1 MTKKWIKYYLFIG
14 TFIMLILVL
23 TGSFLF
29 VKDNISQAEQ
39 KRTFE
44 SIYVDTTIDFIVP
57 SPSIQQANE
66 LENDENTGIEAFTPY
81 YETSSG
87 VSINESVTNKG
98 AILLFPD
105 AEKLQYTPYTSKRVL
120 QGSDSYSSGD
130 AIVDSKYMQLNNCK
144 LGDKVSF
151 SIANK
156 TYDFTIKSISE
167 ENTFYK
173 DGTIVLIL
181 SSEQNA
187 QLNDNG
193 ISYSSAY
200 VKASDY
206 SKCKNYLN
214 NEYKPMG
221 RIKDPSSFKD
231 EATYSQHLDNFNNA
245 DWSQEITNLTDNYN
259 TLKIKY
265 DNVDSGIRQN
275 NIINAVIVAVVIF
288 IMNIIFVSN
297 KSIKQ
302 FMRNSLVKKNVTK
315 AKISSFY
322 TKGILF
328 NFIVY
333 ACCSVAL
340 FFYTMNTSFLSTKS
354 TMMNCVYPVASALA
368 MSIIMIIVTSAVV
381 SASYT
386 IKKQNTT
393 DNNADDNE
401 VES

>member
-57 SPSIQQANE
+57 SPSIKQANE
-66 LENDENTGIEAFTPY
+66 LENDENTGIEVFAPY

-87 VSINESVTNKG
+87 VSINGSVANKG
-98 AILLFPD
+98 AILLFPY
-105 AEKLQYTPYTSKRVL
+105 AEKLQYTPYNSKRVL
-120 QGSDSYSSGD
+120 QGSDNYSSGD
-130 AIVDSKYMQLNNCK
+130 AIIDNKYMKLNNCNI
-144 LGDKVSF
+144 GDEVSF
-151 SIANK
+151 TFANS
-156 TYDFTIKSISE
+156 TFDFTIRSISE

-214 NEYKPMG
+214 NEYKPIG
-221 RIKDPSSFKD
+221 RVKDPSSFEN
-231 EATYSQHLDNFNNA
+231 EATYNQHLDNFNNA
-245 DWSQEITNLTDNYN
+245 DWSKEITNLSDNYD

-265 DNVDSGIRQN
+265 DNVDSGIKQN
-275 NIINAVIVAVVIF
+275 NIINAVIVAVVIL
-288 IMNIIFVSN
+288 IMNILFL
-297 KSIKQ
+297 IKT
-302 FMRNSLVKKNVTK
+302 L
-315 AKISSFY
+315 SS
-322 TKGILF
+322 
-328 NFIVY
+328 
-333 ACCSVAL
+333 S
-340 FFYTMNTSFLSTKS
+340 
-354 TMMNCVYPVASALA
+354 
-368 MSIIMIIVTSAVV
+368 
-381 SASYT
+381 
-386 IKKQNTT
+386 
-393 DNNADDNE
+393 
-401 VES
+401 